1 MTTNSPPERIRN
13 RVPVLAVVAA
23 VLAVFVVGLTSN
35 VLGKDGLTA
44 IDGPVSDWAIAHRNG
59 TLTPLAKII
68 SNLGGTVAM
77 TILAVLAVVAFG
89 ARGYRREAV
98 LVAVTG
104 LGAWV
109 LVDGGKN
116 LIGRPRPPI
125 HDHLVVKTNFAYPSG
140 HSLGS
145 IAVIGILAILLI
157 PRLRHPATH
166 WIAAIAATT
175 FVAAVGLSRIYLGVH
190 WPTDVLGGWS
200 LGALWVILSFSAY
213 RYVNQRRDR
222 AAAELPHSGEP
233 TRTDDT
239 V

>member
-1 MTTNSPPERIRN
+1 MTTNSPPERIWK
-13 RVPVLAVVAA
+13 RVPVLAVAAA

-35 VLGKDGLTA
+35 VLGKNGLTA
-44 IDGPVSDWAIAHRNG
+44 IDTPVSDWAIAHRNG
-59 TLTPLAKII
+59 TLTPIAKTI

-77 TILAVLAVVAFG
+77 TILAALAFVAFG
-89 ARGYRREAV
+89 TRGYRREAV

-116 LIGRPRPPI
+116 LIARPRPPL

-145 IAVIGILAILLI
+145 IAVISILAILLI
-157 PRLRHPATH
+157 PRLRRPATR
-166 WIAAIAATT
+166 WTAAIAATT

-200 LGALWVILSFSAY
+200 IGALWVIVCFSIY
-213 RYVNQRRDR
+213 RYRDR
-222 AAAELPHSGEP
+222 
-233 TRTDDT
+233 RTPEHQQ
-239 V
+239 

>member
-1 MTTNSPPERIRN
+1 MVTTNPAPGRIWN
-13 RVPVLAVVAA
+13 RVPPLAVPAA

-35 VLGKDGLTA
+35 VIGKDGLTA
-44 IDGPVSDWAIAHRNG
+44 IDAPISDWAIAHRNG
-59 TLTPLAKII
+59 VLTPLAKTI

-77 TILAVLAVVAFG
+77 TILAVLAVLVLG
-89 ARGYRREAV
+89 WRGYRRAAA
-98 LVAVTG
+98 LIAATG

-116 LIGRPRPPI
+116 LIGRTRPPI

-145 IAVIGILAILLI
+145 IAVIGVLAILLI
-157 PRLRHPATH
+157 PRLRRPAAR
-166 WIAAIAATT
+166 WIVGIAATI

-200 LGALWVILSFSAY
+200 LGALWVILCFSAY
-213 RYVNQRRDR
+213 RYFIQRQDRLEQPRD
-222 AAAELPHSGEP
+222 AAQLRDA
-233 TRTDDT
+233 